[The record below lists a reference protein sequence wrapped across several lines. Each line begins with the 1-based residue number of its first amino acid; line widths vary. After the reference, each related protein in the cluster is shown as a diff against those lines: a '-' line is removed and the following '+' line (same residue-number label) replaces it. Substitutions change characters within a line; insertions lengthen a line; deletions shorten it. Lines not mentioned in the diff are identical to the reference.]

1 MGECFCKHRSP
12 RGCFSDLNECFTGD
26 LCLTSGH
33 QPHRATHP
41 RHTER
46 RNLQMAA
53 RLPQRP
59 TFEEGHL

>member
-1 MGECFCKHRSP
+1 MGECFCKCLSTL
-12 RGCFSDLNECFTGD
+12 SECFTGD

-41 RHTER
+41 GHTER

-53 RLPQRP
+53 RPPQRA